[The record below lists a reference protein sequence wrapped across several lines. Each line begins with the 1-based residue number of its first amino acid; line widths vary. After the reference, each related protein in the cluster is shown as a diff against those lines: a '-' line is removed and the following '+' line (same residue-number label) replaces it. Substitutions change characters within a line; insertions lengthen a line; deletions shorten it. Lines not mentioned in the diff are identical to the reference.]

1 MALYKKEKLE
11 LFSHTYLERVL
22 EEEKFIPQELKIDM
36 DGAVDLSNGG
46 VMVMIASHLK
56 TRLENMKF
64 ILEDCER
71 VGWWAYKCLIII
83 VLNQIKIT
91 EKNR

>member
-11 LFSHTYLERVL
+11 LFSHTHLERVL
-22 EEEKFIPQELKIDM
+22 EEEKFIQQKLKIDM

-46 VMVMIASHLK
+46 IMVMIASHLK
-56 TRLENMKF
+56 TRLEKMKF

-71 VGWWAYKCLIII
+71 VGWWA
-83 VLNQIKIT
+83 
-91 EKNR
+91 